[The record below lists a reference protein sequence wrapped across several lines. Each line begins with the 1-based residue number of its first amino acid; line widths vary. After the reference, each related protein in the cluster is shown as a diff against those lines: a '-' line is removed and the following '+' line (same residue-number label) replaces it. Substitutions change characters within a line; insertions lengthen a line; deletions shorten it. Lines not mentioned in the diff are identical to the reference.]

1 MKKVFLVLAIFSLSA
16 SSAFAWGNPYLNSQQ
31 NWQNYHSCVDAAY
44 NGSDRQKILANYY
57 CEKYYG
63 VTTEDENEGD

>member
-16 SSAFAWGNPYLNSQQ
+16 SSAFAWGHPYLNSQQ